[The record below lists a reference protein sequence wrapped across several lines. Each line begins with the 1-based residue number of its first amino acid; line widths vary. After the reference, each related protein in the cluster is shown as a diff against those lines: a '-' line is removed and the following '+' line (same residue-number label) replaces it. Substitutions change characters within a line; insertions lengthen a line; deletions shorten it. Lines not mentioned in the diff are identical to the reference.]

1 MNTYSAKY
9 ISGDIRDL
17 ETENFK
23 IYTDEVKG
31 ASLNDVS
38 QAIIK
43 VCRNTTAKPWD
54 FVITKPDGKKIRPS
68 KERMEKAWS

>member
-1 MNTYSAKY
+1 MFSAKY
-9 ISGDIRDL
+9 TAGDIKDL

-23 IYTDEVKG
+23 IYRDTVEG
-31 ASLNDVS
+31 RLLEDVW

-43 VCRNTTAKPWD
+43 VCKNTTAKPWD

-68 KERMEKAWS
+68 KERNQKAWS

>member
-1 MNTYSAKY
+1 MFSAKY
-9 ISGDIRDL
+9 TAGDIKDL

-23 IYTDEVKG
+23 IYRDTVEG
-31 ASLNDVS
+31 RLLEDVW

-43 VCRNTTAKPWD
+43 VCKNTTAKPWD

-68 KERMEKAWS
+68 KERNQNAWS